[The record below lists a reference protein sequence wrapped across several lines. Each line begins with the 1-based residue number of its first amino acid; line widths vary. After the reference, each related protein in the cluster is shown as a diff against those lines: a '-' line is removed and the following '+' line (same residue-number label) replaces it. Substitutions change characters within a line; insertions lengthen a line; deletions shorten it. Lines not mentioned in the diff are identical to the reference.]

1 MVCTVCGNATVRSEK
16 GVDGNDV
23 GWCSVC
29 STVFD
34 VDGAIIVQPIRSEKA
49 SGCDLARRILTHT
62 DHGLIYSDDF
72 GETWTDVAGPPSDSE
87 IHRLLMT
94 DSDTWYVGT
103 VNDELWTTF
112 DSGRTW
118 KLRPYS
124 RGFQHPPST

>member
-1 MVCTVCGNATVRSEK
+1 MVCTVCGNATMPLTEYVRLMEISMHCLRTDY
-16 GVDGNDV
+16 GL
-23 GWCSVC
+23 
-29 STVFD
+29 
-34 VDGAIIVQPIRSEKA
+34 IRLD
-49 SGCDLARRILTHT
+49 GCDLARRILTHT
-62 DHGLIYSDDF
+62 DHRLIYSDDF
-72 GETWTDVAGPPSDSE
+72 GETWTDVAGPSSDSE